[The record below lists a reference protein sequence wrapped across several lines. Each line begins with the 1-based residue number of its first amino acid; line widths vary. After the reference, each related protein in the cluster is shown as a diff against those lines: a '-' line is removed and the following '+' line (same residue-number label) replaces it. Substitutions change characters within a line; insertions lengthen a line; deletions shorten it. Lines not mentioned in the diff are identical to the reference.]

1 MREYVLTDLE
11 RNIAEEFLKTG
22 KKLDGFS
29 VLRHRIERNLE
40 TLDRDL
46 GLVKKFYEKV
56 KYTHAV

>member
-29 VLRHRIERNLE
+29 VLRRRIERSLE
-40 TLDRDL
+40 TLDKDL
-46 GLVKKFYEKV
+46 WLVKKFYEKV
-56 KYTHAV
+56 THAHAV

>member
-11 RNIAEEFLKTG
+11 RAIAKEFLKTG

-29 VLRHRIERNLE
+29 VLRRRIERSLE

-46 GLVKKFYEKV
+46 GLAKKFYEKV
-56 KYTHAV
+56 KHTHAV